1 MGLDPET
8 LDERIEKLRNGD
20 TLTEN
25 EVRAL
30 CEKVS
35 QPPKRNN
42 VSGIIHPSMRTC
54 MNGYLR
60 AHMMGIRSKKNPQY
74 QIDKRTGRLGLKEPT
89 TTYAFSWSVCE
100 PRSWQTEMDLSLL
113 DHYYL
118 HSPLILLVFS
128 SSF

>member
-42 VSGIIHPSMRTC
+42 VSGIIHPSIHADMHEWISTSTYDG
-54 MNGYLR
+54 NK
-60 AHMMGIRSKKNPQY
+60 IQ
-74 QIDKRTGRLGLKEPT
+74 KESTVP
-89 TTYAFSWSVCE
+89 
-100 PRSWQTEMDLSLL
+100 D
-113 DHYYL
+113 
-118 HSPLILLVFS
+118 
-128 SSF
+128 

>member
-35 QPPKRNN
+35 QPPKLNN
-42 VSGIIHPSMRTC
+42 VFGIIHPSMRAC

-60 AHMMGIRSKKNPQY
+60 AHMMGTRSKKNPQ
-74 QIDKRTGRLGLKEPT
+74 
-89 TTYAFSWSVCE
+89 
-100 PRSWQTEMDLSLL
+100 
-113 DHYYL
+113 
-118 HSPLILLVFS
+118 
-128 SSF
+128 